1 MTKIIDKYFNNEF
14 LNKKES
20 DLARTAQ
27 KSILAALNHSG
38 PDKLDLLNKDQF
50 VITDETHEN
59 CWL

>member
-38 PDKLDLLNKDQF
+38 PDKLALLNKDQF